1 MNLKTIETEF
11 WEPVPDKP
19 GMVRYAGQRKSNE
32 IFNELKAALE
42 KAGLLPDEYFTMNPN
57 FPAVFPRGNI
67 RCYAQW
73 GGSEGVYF
81 EIEVCFETISGIGV
95 KEPVRFASGKTLE
108 RSALAYDKMQYIAGI
123 CYKLLAGASFSSCRY
138 TENQANDKKVLEALE
153 YDMRQFLLEY
163 SFANDELSLITHSE
177 DLLLCADLIERFK
190 NGSIEL
196 TTEQR
201 LSVLNSAEP
210 LAALKNVV
218 SANRCIKTLC
228 IDADDAENYQA
239 LMLAGANTEG
249 FSRYATIQSW
259 TVDFG
264 EGYEAD
270 LKVCS
275 SDIGDPLWSEAVLF
289 FNGAEVSCSEPRSEL
304 CGEWLLH
311 ADGREF
317 VVNVVTTPVHE
328 LLIKFVCNDTVEN
341 IEDFLGYP
349 ISANVLE
356 GLEDRMREVLSQ
368 MPDEELTR
376 YKERYGIKEN

>member
-57 FPAVFPRGNI
+57 FPAVFPRGDI

-73 GGSEGVYF
+73 GGSEGVYLEITVVF
-81 EIEVCFETISGIGV
+81 EPITGV
-95 KEPVRFASGKTLE
+95 GLKDSVRFATGKTLDK
-108 RSALAYDKMQYIAGI
+108 SDFAYNKMQYIAGI
-123 CYKLLAGASFSSCRY
+123 CYKLLAGASFSPCRY
-138 TENQANDKKVLEALE
+138 AATKAPTDEDVLESLKREVRQELLEAALTRDEMPEFSDRIDLVKKVKEGIIVLTSEQKRTILNSEEPLSALE
-153 YDMRQFLLEY
+153 
-163 SFANDELSLITHSE
+163 
-177 DLLLCADLIERFK
+177 
-190 NGSIEL
+190 
-196 TTEQR
+196 
-201 LSVLNSAEP
+201 SVVNE
-210 LAALKNVV
+210 
-218 SANRCIKTLC
+218 NRCVKTLF
-228 IDADDAENYQA
+228 IDTDDVQNYQA

-249 FSRYATIQSW
+249 FPRYTTIQSW

-289 FNGAEVSCSEPRSEL
+289 FNGAEVSCSETCSEL
-304 CGEWLLH
+304 CGEWFLH

-317 VVNVVTTPVHE
+317 IINVMVSSVVDLLVTA
-328 LLIKFVCNDTVEN
+328 IRSDTVEG

-349 ISANVLE
+349 ISSDVME
-356 GLEDRMREVLSQ
+356 GLEDRIREVIAQ

-376 YKERYGIKEN
+376 YKEKYGIKEI